1 LCLSGFVATAM
12 LKFNSI
18 KKVNVY
24 SSLIGI
30 IVLTISL
37 SASFI
42 IFEYQHFEQE
52 AIAFKEQY
60 TRLEKERLKTIID
73 KLIEHAQFEKTYETD
88 EQVKAELLAWAK
100 KVRFKKS
107 SYIFILN
114 TAGDMLIH
122 PTRAG
127 TNVANIIDPNG
138 INILQ
143 AIIKASKEDGFVK
156 YTRTKSSTGID
167 TPKLSYVRY
176 LKDWDLLIATGI
188 YLDEIEQVSIQN
200 KQKLTANL
208 KEHILWMI
216 LIAFLIASIAFLIAY
231 RISKRVNIEF
241 NLFAKGLKQST
252 TQHRLLH
259 LNRFKISEF
268 QTLADTANQVI
279 NKRKQAEDLLQKHHK
294 AERKYVENMLREK
307 ESQYL
312 SIFNAARDAFIIS
325 DFDGNIVEG
334 NPQACQMYG
343 YSYDEFTKLSSKNI
357 VHPDY
362 YYNFKRFIFETQ
374 NRGEFET
381 ESLDIRKDGTIF
393 NVDVRGSTFEYKAKT
408 HLLRV
413 VRDITER
420 KQMEENLAQAKDIAE
435 TSNRAKSVFLANM
448 SHELRTPLNGI
459 LGFTQIL
466 QRDKSLNE
474 RQIKAI
480 NTIHKSGE
488 HLLLLLNDI
497 LDLSKVE
504 AGKMELQL
512 KPFDFKIFIKS
523 IVDIIQIRAHEKD
536 IIFNCQIDENLPNTV
551 IADDTRLRQVLIN
564 LLGNAVKFT
573 DKGKVAFKI
582 HRHMDKIRFQVED
595 TGCGI
600 AYNELELIFQP
611 FQQVGSQKQMPQ
623 GTGLGLS
630 ISNKLVKMMESAL
643 KVNSIL
649 SKGSVF
655 WFDLKLPEAKGW
667 QPPNEIQQGTI
678 TGFHGKPHKILIVD
692 DKEANRA
699 ILVNLLHSIGF
710 EIIEAHDGQEGI
722 AKAITENPTLIMMD
736 LIMPGVNG
744 FEATRQIRAQ
754 LKDVIIIAA
763 SASAFEQHRQESFT
777 AGCND
782 FISKPIDT
790 NELLEKIRQY
800 LKLEWV
806 FETKPKLIENQ
817 KPVEQATLVAPPA
830 DIMNNL
836 SHYAKQGNIG
846 RIMKEAIKLEKMDSK
861 YQAFAAELRRLCG
874 DFDIN
879 KIRIFLK

>member
-1 LCLSGFVATAM
+1 M
-12 LKFNSI
+12 LKLNSI
-18 KKVNVY
+18 KKVTVY

-30 IVLTISL
+30 IVLTVSL
-37 SASFI
+37 SASFM
-42 IFEYQHFEQE
+42 IFEYQRFEQE

-60 TRLEKERLKTIID
+60 TSLEKHRLKTIID
-73 KLIEHAQFEKTYETD
+73 KLIERVEFNKAYNNDKQRKEKM
-88 EQVKAELLAWAK
+88 LAWLK
-100 KVRFKKS
+100 TVRFKGS
-107 SYIFILN
+107 GYIFALN
-114 TAGDMLIH
+114 TKGNMLIH

-127 TNVANIIDPNG
+127 TNVANIVDPNG

-143 AIIKASKEDGFVK
+143 ALIKASTKEGFVK
-156 YTRTKSSTGID
+156 YTRKKFNTGVL
-167 TPKLSYVRY
+167 TSKLSYVRY

-188 YLDEIEQVSIQN
+188 YLDEIELVSSQN
-200 KQKLTANL
+200 KQKLITDL
-208 KEHILWMI
+208 KRHILWMI
-216 LIAFLIASIAFLIAY
+216 LISIFIGNIAFLIAY
-231 RISKRVNIEF
+231 LISKRINIEF

-252 TQHRLLH
+252 TRHQLLN
-259 LNRFKISEF
+259 LKKFKICEF

-279 NKRKQAEDLLQKHHK
+279 NKRKEAEDLLQQHHE
-294 AERKYVENMLREK
+294 AERQRVENMLREK

-343 YSYDEFTKLSSKNI
+343 YSYDELIKLSTKNI

-381 ESLDIRKDGTIF
+381 ESLDIHKDDTIF
-393 NVDVRGSTFEYKAKT
+393 NVDVRGSTFEYKGKT

-420 KQMEENLAQAKDIAE
+420 KQMEENLAQAKETAE
-435 TSNRAKSVFLANM
+435 TSNRAKSIFLANM

-466 QRDKSLNE
+466 HRDKTLNE
-474 RQIKAI
+474 RQIKGI
-480 NTIHKSGE
+480 STIQKSGE

-504 AGKMELQL
+504 AGKMELQP
-512 KPFDFKIFIKS
+512 KTFDFEVFING
-523 IVDIIQIRAHEKD
+523 IADIIQIRAEEKD
-536 IIFNCQIDENLPNTV
+536 IIFNYELGENLPQAV
-551 IADDTRLRQVLIN
+551 IADDTRLRQILIN
-564 LLGNAVKFT
+564 LLGNAIKFT
-573 DKGKVAFKI
+573 EKGKVVFKI
-582 HRHMDKIRFQVED
+582 HRYMDKIRFQVED

-600 AYNELELIFQP
+600 AYNELELIFKP

-630 ISNKLVKMMESAL
+630 ISNKLVKIMESTL

-655 WFDLKLPEAKGW
+655 WFDLKLPEATGW
-667 QPPNEIQQGTI
+667 QPPNEVEQRTI
-678 TGFHGKPHKILIVD
+678 IGFHGKAPKILIVD

-710 EIIEAHDGQEGI
+710 EIIEANDGQEGI
-722 AKAITENPTLIMMD
+722 ETAIIEKPALIFMD
-736 LIMPGVNG
+736 LIMPRING
-744 FEATRQIRAQ
+744 FEATRQIRSQ

-763 SASAFEQHRQESFT
+763 SASAFEQHRQDSFT

-782 FISKPIDT
+782 FISKPINSD
-790 NELLEKIRQY
+790 ELLEKMRKY

-806 FETKPKLIENQ
+806 FETPTITTTKQ
-817 KPVEQATLVAPPA
+817 PVEPNLVVPPVE
-830 DIMNNL
+830 ILQNL

-846 RIMKEAIKLEKMDSK
+846 RIMKEAIKLEKMDPK
-861 YQAFAAELRRLCG
+861 FKAFATELRRLSG
-874 DFDIN
+874 EFDIN
-879 KIRIFLK
+879 KIRKFIEIK